1 MQERLER
8 DPIAA
13 GRFARALEDNPE
25 FKALIDD
32 QSKASDTG
40 DAGDAGLGQ

>member
-13 GRFARALEDNPE
+13 GRFARALEMNPE
-25 FKALIDD
+25 FKARMEAE
-32 QSKASDTG
+32 SKAAEGT
-40 DAGDAGLGQ
+40 DAESRD